1 MNKTRKKIQYGKG
14 KKKTKPKSYHR
25 RQTIKHDKERR
36 KISTNYTP
44 VRASNSPYYN
54 ANPYMRESHN
64 CYTYFLDLRSKEA
77 FELCKDDLEK
87 HNMCRRAQPGYL
99 SGFDKLGD
107 NDYTCPEIEKR
118 TMKDNPSIYKL
129 NSIKDKCDPRFY
141 KGAMVTAPGRDYHYY
156 RLNDEGI
163 WTHKPGYKPITKY
176 DSNNRRIIDPELAA
190 RDYGGTLNYKNFCGY
205 YCVPRNRNKK
215 NMTHSNNW
223 RNKKHYLKNVRN
235 YEKHY
240 NLLNKL
246 NIKNNNNTHRILG
259 KRTVNILQN
268 NRTRKNS

>member
-1 MNKTRKKIQYGKG
+1 MIKSRKKIQYGKG
-14 KKKTKPKSYHR
+14 KKKNKPKSYHR
-25 RQTIKHDKERR
+25 RQTIKRDKERR
-36 KISTNYTP
+36 KISTNYSP

-246 NIKNNNNTHRILG
+246 NIKKNNNTRRILG

-268 NRTRKNS
+268 NTTRKNS